1 MPKPASCTVLLL
13 DKPGA
18 HNVMGSWINTCTSD
32 ETQIQPRKCMF
43 PIQFFVLYY
52 PCIHTQLSS
61 IKSRV
66 VSSCGSWWYT
76 RQLVIIR
83 GWASLIPR
91 HEPGN
96 EARGELEQ
104 DLLKLMRMGQ
114 LRGSHVSKWWSHAM
128 LTRKCMPNMIV
139 FKWLWIQSSSPLS
152 ISHGCHKQ
160 EVPVEHLCKNA
171 QCRLCFVNVHTSMDL
186 P

>member
-1 MPKPASCTVLLL
+1 
-13 DKPGA
+13 
-18 HNVMGSWINTCTSD
+18 
-32 ETQIQPRKCMF
+32 MF

-52 PCIHTQLSS
+52 PCIHTHTHTQLWS

-66 VSSCGSWWYT
+66 MSSCGSWWYT
-76 RQLVIIR
+76 RQMVIIR

-114 LRGSHVSKWWSHAM
+114 GGVTYVSMWWSHAM

-139 FKWLWIQSSSPLS
+139 FKWLWVKQLASVYLS
-152 ISHGCHKQ
+152 WLSQTRSASGALMQKCSMQ
-160 EVPVEHLCKNA
+160 TVFCKCAYINGPTA
-171 QCRLCFVNVHTSMDL
+171 KW
-186 P
+186 